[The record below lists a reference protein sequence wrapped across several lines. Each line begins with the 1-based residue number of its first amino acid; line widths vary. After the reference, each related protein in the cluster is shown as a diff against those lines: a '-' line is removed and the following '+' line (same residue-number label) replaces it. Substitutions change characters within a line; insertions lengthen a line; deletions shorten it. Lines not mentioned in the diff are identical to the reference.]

1 MQPNMRTYIH
11 TFGILLSTILL
22 FGSCEKVENRVVF
35 EGGTAPVLTAST
47 AAVAL
52 TPPPADESREALR
65 LRWTNPNY
73 IFNTGVSSHDVN
85 YTLEIDVAGSN
96 FAGKNKYVT
105 TIARDLE
112 KAFTVLELNAILGN
126 TMLLKFGQ
134 RYTLEARIISNL
146 GLDAVPLRSNV
157 VSFTATPYA
166 PPPKVEVP
174 TNGTLWATG
183 NAFSSGWQNP
193 LPSPFSTSQQ
203 FTRVSNTLYELVV
216 DMPGGGNYKLI
227 QEQGVWGTQYH
238 MIAGG
243 TWEAGSLRK
252 RDAEPGFIGPPT
264 AGRYKITVDF
274 QLGVF
279 SVVKQ

>member
-1 MQPNMRTYIH
+1 MRTNIKI
-11 TFGILLSTILL
+11 FALLLGMAFL
-22 FGSCEKVENRVVF
+22 VGSCEKAENRVVY

-73 IFNTGVSSHDVN
+73 IFTTGVSSHDVN
-85 YTLEIDVAGSN
+85 YTLEIDVVGNN
-96 FAGKNKYVT
+96 FTGKNKYST
-105 TIARDLE
+105 SISKDLE
-112 KAFTVLELNAILGN
+112 KGFTVLELNAILGN
-126 TMLLKFGQ
+126 SMLLRFGQ
-134 RYTLEARIISNL
+134 QHSLEARIISNL
-146 GLDAVPLRSNV
+146 ALNAVPLTSNKV
-157 VSFTATPYA
+157 VFTATPYA
-166 PPPKVEVP
+166 PPPKVAPP
-174 TNGTLWATG
+174 TANTLWATG
-183 NAFSSGWQNP
+183 NAFSSGWANP
-193 LPSPFSTSQQ
+193 LPAPFSTSQR

-243 TWEAGSLRK
+243 TWESGTFRQ

>member
-1 MQPNMRTYIH
+1 MQPNMRIYIH
-11 TFGILLSTILL
+11 TFGLLLGMALL
-22 FGSCEKVENRVVF
+22 FGSCEKAENRVLF

-73 IFNTGVSSHDVN
+73 SFTTGVSSHDVN
-85 YTLEIDVAGSN
+85 YTLEIDVAGTN
-96 FAGKNKYVT
+96 FTGKNKYVT

-112 KAFTVLELNAILGN
+112 KGFTVLELNAILGN
-126 TMLLKFGQ
+126 SMLLKFGQ
-134 RYTLEARIISNL
+134 RYTLEARITSNL
-146 GLDAVPLRSNV
+146 VLDAVPLSSNV
-157 VSFTATPYA
+157 VTFTATPYA
-166 PPPKVEVP
+166 PPPKVEPP
-174 TNGTLWATG
+174 TNSTLWATG

-193 LPSPFSTSQQ
+193 LPTPFDNSQR
-203 FTRVSNTLYELVV
+203 FTKVSNTLYELIV

-238 MIAGG
+238 MITGG
-243 TWEAGSLRK
+243 TWEAGSLRQ

-274 QLGVF
+274 QLGLF
-279 SVVKQ
+279 TVVKQ